1 VSVPAPMSN
10 EPVVEPTESKPA
22 ELASDVP
29 PIAENA
35 FPTEPESTTAE
46 LVIADLEAAKEA
58 EPHAAELEVAPE
70 PIEVVIVVLS
80 AACCVFIRG

>member
-1 VSVPAPMSN
+1 VSVPTPTSDEPMA
-10 EPVVEPTESKPA
+10 EPAESKPV

-29 PIAENA
+29 PVAENA
-35 FPTEPESTTAE
+35 FPREPEPTSAE